1 MRNLKRSNIAPL
13 IIILTSILVVFI
25 VSRII
30 TFSVLEWKILPK
42 SLFAVLG
49 DFRLHH
55 FVYGNILITVTS
67 FFAIGLGIRKHKNWF
82 ALFYGIG
89 LGLVLDEF
97 LLWIGDV
104 EQLTSNVLWIPY
116 STTAIAI
123 VSLIISTIIM
133 IRLYNL
139 NNKTSMKSFKT
150 KVKSNYKHKK

>member
-1 MRNLKRSNIAPL
+1 MQNLKRSSIAPL
-13 IIILTSILVVFI
+13 IIILISIIVVFI

-42 SLFAVLG
+42 SLFALLG

-55 FVYGNILITVTS
+55 FVYGNILIITS

-116 STTAIAI
+116 SGTAIAT
-123 VSLIISTIIM
+123 VSLAIATIIM
-133 IRLYNL
+133 FRLYKFNR
-139 NNKTSMKSFKT
+139 K
-150 KVKSNYKHKK
+150 